1 MKTIVFLTGSY
12 FPDHSAVSNCIER
25 VILKLENSFNIIV
38 ICPQTDKNQP
48 LTEIHN
54 NHKII
59 RFSYKN
65 MDNKLVRRMKRISN
79 KYSLLDD
86 LTNGYLNEIEKIETI
101 DTIVPAVM
109 PFETAI
115 ASYKAKEK
123 NYGLKVVPFMFDPF
137 SNNSNLHYHKLL
149 KKIKMKNLLEI
160 ESSII
165 ESSHYLLLIH
175 HLKQHFIEKHNSNK
189 EKYVFVEHPLFEK
202 DFYDSVTN
210 TDKNNIKVVYT
221 GSFYKKIRNPEYFL
235 KVMNHVIKKSEN
247 IHLHIYSFGDCK
259 KIIKKWSEVNTKIID
274 HNSVTSDI
282 AREKMKTA
290 DLLIGVG
297 NSTSSQT
304 PSKIFEYISFKKK
317 IIYFIKNKNDRN
329 IEILKKYPYAL
340 LIEES
345 NKNLDEVSN
354 EVNKFIEKT
363 SNNNIEIDE
372 EINQIF
378 EDASPNYIADI
389 IKRNISLKY

>member
-25 VILKLENSFNIIV
+25 VILKLENSFKVVV

-48 LTEIHN
+48 LTEVHS

-65 MDNKLVRRMKRISN
+65 MDNKLVRRMKRIFN

-86 LTNGYLNEIEKIETI
+86 LINGYLNEIEKIDTI

-123 NYGLKVVPFMFDPF
+123 NYKLKVVPFMFDPF

-149 KKIKMKNLLEI
+149 QKIKMKNLLEI
-160 ESSII
+160 ESSLIK
-165 ESSHYLLLIH
+165 SSHYLLLIH
-175 HLKQHFIEKHNSNK
+175 HLKQHFIKKHHSNK

-202 DFYDSVTN
+202 DFYDLGTN
-210 TDKNNIKVVYT
+210 INKKDIKIVYT

-235 KVMNHVIKKSEN
+235 KVMNNVIKKSGN
-247 IHLHIYSFGDCK
+247 IYLHIYSFGDCK

-274 HNSVTSDI
+274 QNSVTSDI
-282 AREKMKTA
+282 AREKMKSA
-290 DLLIGVG
+290 DILIGVG
-297 NSTSSQT
+297 NSTNSQT

-317 IIYFIKNKNDRN
+317 ILYFVKDKNDRN
-329 IEILKKYPYAL
+329 IKILKKYPYAL

-354 EVNKFIEKT
+354 EINSFIEKT
-363 SNNNIEIDE
+363 SVNNTEIDE
-372 EINQIF
+372 KINQIF
-378 EDASPNYIADI
+378 KDASPNYIADI
-389 IKRNISLKY
+389 IKRNMNLKD